1 MRGFLADGCV
11 LCLQSADRLDHAERI
26 FSMTNEP
33 TQIDENDPT
42 NTGSSSTAPLNAQEG
57 AGSGTKDPTGV
68 EGANPA
74 LDDTGNVKA
83 GETGEAPQAPENSGD
98 LDLTPQ
104 GLSDEPA
111 KQEDPDSLAKPDN
124 S

>member
-1 MRGFLADGCV
+1 
-11 LCLQSADRLDHAERI
+11 
-26 FSMTNEP
+26 MTNEP
-33 TQIDENDPT
+33 ASIDENDPT
-42 NTGSSSTAPLNAQEG
+42 NTGSSSTAPLNPQADSDAG
-57 AGSGTKDPTGV
+57 PGSGSKDPTVV

-74 LDDTGNVKA
+74 LDDTGNLKA
-83 GETGEAPQAPENSGD
+83 SETGEAPQAPENTED

-111 KQEDPDSLAKPDN
+111 KQEDEESLAKPDN

>member
-1 MRGFLADGCV
+1 
-11 LCLQSADRLDHAERI
+11 
-26 FSMTNEP
+26 MTNE
-33 TQIDENDPT
+33 TTSIDENDPT
-42 NTGSSSTAPLNAQEG
+42 NTGSSSTAPLNAQADSDAG
-57 AGSGTKDPTGV
+57 AGSGSKDPTGV

-83 GETGEAPQAPENSGD
+83 AEAGEAPQAPENTED

-111 KQEDPDSLAKPDN
+111 KQEDKESLAKPDN

>member
-1 MRGFLADGCV
+1 
-11 LCLQSADRLDHAERI
+11 
-26 FSMTNEP
+26 MTNEP
-33 TQIDENDPT
+33 TSIDENDPT
-42 NTGSSSTAPLNAQEG
+42 NTGSSSTAPLNAQADSDAG
-57 AGSGTKDPTGV
+57 AGSGSKDPTGV

-83 GETGEAPQAPENSGD
+83 AETGEAPEAPENTGD

-111 KQEDPDSLAKPDN
+111 KQEDKESLAKPDN

>member
-1 MRGFLADGCV
+1 
-11 LCLQSADRLDHAERI
+11 
-26 FSMTNEP
+26 MTNEP
-33 TQIDENDPT
+33 ASIDENDPT
-42 NTGSSSTAPLNAQEG
+42 NTGSSSTAPLNPRADSD
-57 AGSGTKDPTGV
+57 AASGTKDPAGV

-74 LDDTGNVKA
+74 LDDTGHVKA
-83 GETGEAPQAPENSGD
+83 DETGEAPQAPENTED

-111 KQEDPDSLAKPDN
+111 KQEDPESPAKPDN

>member
-1 MRGFLADGCV
+1 
-11 LCLQSADRLDHAERI
+11 
-26 FSMTNEP
+26 MTDEP
-33 TQIDENDPT
+33 TQSDGNDPT
-42 NTGSSSTAPLNAQEG
+42 NTGSSSTAPLNAQPG
-57 AGSGTKDPTGV
+57 DKPKDPTGV

-83 GETGEAPQAPENSGD
+83 SETGEAPEAPENTEN

-111 KQEDPDSLAKPDN
+111 KEEDPDSLAKPDN

>member
-1 MRGFLADGCV
+1 MTDSTTQPDSTGDSTEAG
-11 LCLQSADRLDHAERI
+11 SAGPEGIAPD
-26 FSMTNEP
+26 
-33 TQIDENDPT
+33 
-42 NTGSSSTAPLNAQEG
+42 TGSKK
-57 AGSGTKDPTGV
+57 KDPTGV

-83 GETGEAPQAPENSGD
+83 AEVGESPEPPENVED

-104 GLSDEPA
+104 GLADEPA
-111 KQEDPDSLAKPDN
+111 KQEDEASPAEPEN

>member
-1 MRGFLADGCV
+1 
-11 LCLQSADRLDHAERI
+11 
-26 FSMTNEP
+26 MTNEP
-33 TQIDENDPT
+33 TSIDENDPS
-42 NTGSSSTAPLNAQEG
+42 NTGSSSTAPLNAQPDS
-57 AGSGTKDPTGV
+57 GSKKQDPTGV

-74 LDDTGNVKA
+74 LDDTGNLKA
-83 GETGEAPQAPENSGD
+83 AETGEAPEPPENPQD

-111 KQEDPDSLAKPDN
+111 KQEDKESLAKPDN

>member
-1 MRGFLADGCV
+1 
-11 LCLQSADRLDHAERI
+11 
-26 FSMTNEP
+26 MTNEP
-33 TQIDENDPT
+33 ASIDENDPT
-42 NTGSSSTAPLNAQEG
+42 NTGSSSTAPLSPQADSDAG
-57 AGSGTKDPTGV
+57 TGSGTKDPTGV

-83 GETGEAPQAPENSGD
+83 AEMGEAPQAPENTEN

-111 KQEDPDSLAKPDN
+111 KQEDDQSLAKPDN

>member
-1 MRGFLADGCV
+1 
-11 LCLQSADRLDHAERI
+11 
-26 FSMTNEP
+26 MTNEP
-33 TQIDENDPT
+33 TSGEENDPT
-42 NTGSSSTAPLNAQEG
+42 NTGSSSTAPLQPGE
-57 AGSGTKDPTGV
+57 GSGSGAKDPTGV

-74 LDDTGNVKA
+74 LDDTGGLKA
-83 GETGEAPQAPENSGD
+83 AETGEAPEAPEDRDG

-111 KQEDPDSLAKPDN
+111 KEEDPESPAKPDN

>member
-1 MRGFLADGCV
+1 
-11 LCLQSADRLDHAERI
+11 
-26 FSMTNEP
+26 MTNEP
-33 TQIDENDPT
+33 TSIDENDPT
-42 NTGSSSTAPLNAQEG
+42 NTGSSSTAPLNAQADSDTPG
-57 AGSGTKDPTGV
+57 TGSGTKDPTGI

-74 LDDTGNVKA
+74 LDDTGNLKA
-83 GETGEAPQAPENSGD
+83 AETGEAPEAPENTED

-111 KQEDPDSLAKPDN
+111 KQEDQDSLAKPDN

>member
-1 MRGFLADGCV
+1 MPNDTTQPDNTNPATEDD
-11 LCLQSADRLDHAERI
+11 LQDASI
-26 FSMTNEP
+26 T
-33 TQIDENDPT
+33 
-42 NTGSSSTAPLNAQEG
+42 
-57 AGSGTKDPTGV
+57 GSGTKDPTGV

-74 LDDTGNVKA
+74 LDDTGNLKA
-83 GETGEAPQAPENSGD
+83 AETGEAPEAPENTED

-111 KQEDPDSLAKPDN
+111 KQEDQDSLAKPDN